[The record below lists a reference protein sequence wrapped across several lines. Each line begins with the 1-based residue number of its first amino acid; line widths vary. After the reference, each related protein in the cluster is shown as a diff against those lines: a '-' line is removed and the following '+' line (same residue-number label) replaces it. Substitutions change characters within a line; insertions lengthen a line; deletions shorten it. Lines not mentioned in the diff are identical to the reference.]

1 MSVERL
7 RASLA
12 DRYRIERELGQ
23 GGMATV
29 YLAEDLKHHRK
40 VAIKVLREDL
50 AASMGSARFLR
61 EIEIAAQLQH
71 PNILPL
77 LDSGDADG
85 FLYYVMPYVTGQ
97 SLRERLAREGELPVH
112 EAVRLITEVV
122 DALADAHSHGVVH
135 RDIKPDNV
143 MMSGRHALVADF
155 GVAKAVSEATGR
167 STVTTLG
174 VAVGTPAYMSPE
186 QAAADPHID
195 HRSDIYAV
203 GAMAYELLTGR
214 PPFVGAT
221 PQQVLA
227 AHVTETP
234 DPVGKRRPG
243 ISVPLEAVIM
253 RCLAKRPA
261 DRWQTAGELHAALEP
276 FATPS
281 SGITPVQ
288 TQPVRAVR
296 PRRRLPEIMVAV
308 VVLLI
313 AAGAAWRFM
322 GKHGGNT
329 TSARAVAVLPFENMT
344 KDTAFDYLADGIAND
359 VRSGLMKL
367 PGLSVK
373 ARTSSEAAKG
383 KPVHDAGTLL
393 NVGVVLQGEFRH
405 APDKTTVTVELVNV
419 SDESALWT
427 GSFVLPADGNFAS
440 AQDSITAAVSKALH
454 LQAPAA
460 AVTAQ
465 AQRGTNDLEA
475 YDLYLR
481 GQHFFAARGGPG
493 LRRAIDYYQQA
504 IRRDT
509 NFARAY
515 ASQAMVLTVLPSYV
529 QLGGDWATSIRS
541 DASGRAHRALAID
554 GTLVEGHLALANVLQ
569 TEMDAASAEPEY
581 LTALAGDPRNVTA
594 HQWHGDNLT
603 LLGRGDEG
611 AREGRA
617 AVALDPL
624 SAVADND
631 LAYNLMSAGQ
641 FADAIRVSHRALELD
656 STMIYPNEYAGIA
669 FAFTEQRDSAVK
681 AFGHLF
687 QMDSMVPFSRA
698 YHVWEYALMGRWSE
712 AERELHTIER
722 TETGGSRDLDL
733 VIANLALGNKVA
745 ALDAL
750 ERAARARSFYVTTEA
765 IGCDPT
771 FSALKTEPRFGTVLK
786 EVGQELCT
794 QTYKWPIPVR
804 PKP

>member
-1 MSVERL
+1 VPRL
-7 RASLA
+7 AAALA

-122 DALADAHSHGVVH
+122 DALAHAHEHGVVH

-227 AHVTETP
+227 AHVTEAP

-243 ISVPLEAVIM
+243 IPPALEALIM

-281 SGITPVQ
+281 TGITPVQ

-296 PRRRLPEIMVAV
+296 SRRRLPEIMIAV
-308 VVLLI
+308 VVLLL
-313 AAGAAWRFM
+313 AAIAAWRFM
-322 GKHGGNT
+322 GKHGGNS
-329 TSARAVAVLPFENMT
+329 TSARAIAVLPFENVA

-373 ARTSSEAAKG
+373 ARTSSQAAKG
-383 KPVHDAGTLL
+383 KPVHDAGSLL

-405 APDKTTVTVELVNV
+405 AADKTTVTVELVNV

-493 LRRAIDYYQQA
+493 LRCAIDYYQQA

-515 ASQAMVLTVLPSYV
+515 ASLAMVLTVLPSYV
-529 QLGGDWATSIRS
+529 QLPGDSATAIVS
-541 DASGRAHRALAID
+541 DAARLAHRALAID

-569 TEMDAASAEPEY
+569 TEMDASSAEPEF
-581 LTALAGDPRNVTA
+581 LAALAGDPQSVTG
-594 HQWHGDNLT
+594 HQWHGNNLG
-603 LLGRGDEG
+603 LLGRFDE
-611 AREGRA
+611 AIREGRA

-624 SAVADND
+624 AAVADND
-631 LAYNLMSAGQ
+631 LAYNLMSGGQ
-641 FADAIRVSHRALELD
+641 LAEAIRVSHRALELD
-656 STMIYPNEYAGIA
+656 STLIYPNEYAGIA
-669 FAFTEQRDSAVK
+669 FAFSERRDSAVK
-681 AFGHLF
+681 ALEHLF
-687 QMDSMVPFSRA
+687 AADSMAPFTRA
-698 YHVWEYALMGRWSE
+698 YHVWAFALMGRWSD
-712 AERELHTIER
+712 AERELSAVER
-722 TETGGSRDLDL
+722 TAPGGSHDLD
-733 VIANLALGNKVA
+733 VAIANLALGNKGA

-750 ERAARARSFYVTTEA
+750 EHAARTRSFYATTED

-771 FSALKTEPRFGTVLK
+771 FSSLKSEPRLAAILK
-786 EVGQELCT
+786 QLGQEPCT
-794 QTYKWPIPVR
+794 ETYKWPILAR

>member
-1 MSVERL
+1 MSAPARL
-7 RASLA
+7 TAALA
-12 DRYRIERELGQ
+12 DRYAIERELGQ

-50 AASMGSARFLR
+50 AASLGSARFLR

-85 FLYYVMPYVTGQ
+85 FLYYAMPYVTGQ

-112 EAVRLITEVV
+112 EAVRLISEVV
-122 DALADAHSHGVVH
+122 DALAYAHEHGVVH

-143 MMSGRHALVADF
+143 MISGRHALVADF
-155 GVAKAVSEATGR
+155 GVAKAVTEATGR

-195 HRSDIYAV
+195 QRSDIYAV

-227 AHVTETP
+227 AHVTEAP
-234 DPVGKRRPG
+234 DSVAKRRPG
-243 ISVPLEAVIM
+243 IPPALEAVVM

-261 DRWQTAGELHAALEP
+261 DRWQTADELHAALEP
-276 FATPS
+276 IATPS
-281 SGITPVQ
+281 GGVTPTQ

-296 PRRRLPEIMVAV
+296 APRRLPWIAAV
-308 VVLLI
+308 VVVVAI
-313 AAGAAWRFM
+313 AALVGSRLMRDHGGSGAAR
-322 GKHGGNT
+322 T
-329 TSARAVAVLPFENMT
+329 VAVLPFENAT
-344 KDTAFDYLADGIAND
+344 RDTAYDYLADGIAND

-373 ARTSSEAAKG
+373 ARTSSEAAKD
-383 KPVHDAGTLL
+383 KPLREVGTML
-393 NVGVVLQGEFRH
+393 NVGVVLQGTFRH
-405 APDKTTVTVELVNV
+405 AVDKTTVTVDLVNV
-419 SDESALWT
+419 SDETALWT
-427 GSFVLPADGNFAS
+427 GSYVLPADGNFAS
-440 AQDSITAAVSKALH
+440 AQDSITAGVSEALH
-454 LQAPAA
+454 LQAPAG

-481 GQHFFAARGGPG
+481 GQHFFAARGAPN
-493 LRRAIDYYQQA
+493 LRRAIDHYQQA
-504 IRRDT
+504 IARDT

-515 ASQAMVLTVLPSYV
+515 ASLAMVLTVLPSYV
-529 QLGGDWATSIRS
+529 QLAGDSATSLGS
-541 DASGRAHRALAID
+541 DASRLAHRALAID
-554 GTLVEGHLALANVLQ
+554 PTLVDGHLALANVLQ
-569 TEMDAASAEPEY
+569 TEMDAASAEPEF
-581 LTALAGDPRNVTA
+581 LAALAGDPRSVTA
-594 HQWHGDNLT
+594 HQWHGNNLT
-603 LLGRGDEG
+603 LLGRIDD
-611 AREGRA
+611 AIREGRV
-617 AVALDPL
+617 AVDLDPL

-641 FADAIRVSHRALELD
+641 FAEAIRVSRRALELD
-656 STMIYPNEYAGIA
+656 STMIYPRAYAGIA
-669 FAFTEQRDSAVK
+669 FAFSEQRDSAVK
-681 AFGHLF
+681 AFEHLF
-687 QMDSMVPFSRA
+687 RADSMAPFTRA
-698 YHVWEYALMGRWSE
+698 YHVWKFALMGRWNE
-712 AERELHTIER
+712 AERELGTVEQAAG
-722 TETGGSRDLDL
+722 GGSHDLDL
-733 VIANLALGNKVA
+733 AIAHLALGNKDA

-771 FSALKTEPRFGTVLK
+771 FSALKTEPRLGAILKQIGQQLCSGTV
-786 EVGQELCT
+786 
-794 QTYKWPIPVR
+794 KWPLPAR
-804 PKP
+804 PGH

>member
-1 MSVERL
+1 L
-7 RASLA
+7 TAALA
-12 DRYRIERELGQ
+12 DRYRIDRELGQ

-112 EAVRLITEVV
+112 EAVRLISEVV
-122 DALADAHSHGVVH
+122 DALAYAHEHGVVH

-143 MMSGRHALVADF
+143 MISGRHALVADF
-155 GVAKAVSEATGR
+155 GVAKAVTEATGR

-195 HRSDIYAV
+195 QRSDIYAV

-227 AHVTETP
+227 AHVTEAP
-234 DPVGKRRPG
+234 DSVAKRRPG
-243 ISVPLEAVIM
+243 IPPALEAVVM

-276 FATPS
+276 IATPS
-281 SGITPVQ
+281 SGITPTQ
-288 TQPVRAVR
+288 TQPVRAMR
-296 PRRRLPEIMVAV
+296 MPRRLPWIAAAAVLAIVAV
-308 VVLLI
+308 VASRLVR
-313 AAGAAWRFM
+313 G
-322 GKHGGNT
+322 HGGGAT
-329 TSARAVAVLPFENMT
+329 VRTVAVLPFDNASR
-344 KDTAFDYLADGIAND
+344 DTAFDYLADGIAND

-383 KPVHDAGTLL
+383 KPLHDVGTML
-393 NVGVVLQGEFRH
+393 NVGVVLQGAFRH
-405 APDKTTVTVELVNV
+405 AADKTTVTVDLVNV
-419 SDESALWT
+419 ADETALWS
-427 GSFVLPADGNFAS
+427 GSYVLPADGNFAA
-440 AQDSITAAVSKALH
+440 AQDSITAAVAQTFHIQPSAG
-454 LQAPAA
+454 AA
-460 AVTAQ
+460 TAQ
-465 AQRGTNDLEA
+465 VQRGTNDPEA

-481 GQHFFAARGGPG
+481 GQHFFAARGASN
-493 LRRAIDYYQQA
+493 LRRAIGYYQQA
-504 IRRDT
+504 IARDT
-509 NFARAY
+509 NFAHAY
-515 ASQAMVLTVLPSYV
+515 ASFAMVLTVLPSYV
-529 QLGGDWATSIRS
+529 QLAGDSTASLGS
-541 DASGRAHRALAID
+541 DASRLAHRALAID
-554 GTLVEGHLALANVLQ
+554 PTLVDGHLALANVLQ
-569 TEMDAASAEPEY
+569 TKMDAASAEPEF
-581 LTALAGDPRNVTA
+581 LAALAGDPRSVTA
-594 HQWHGDNLT
+594 HQWHGNNLM
-603 LLGRGDEG
+603 LLGRTDD
-611 AREGRA
+611 AIREGRT
-617 AVALDPL
+617 AVDLDPL

-641 FADAIRVSHRALELD
+641 FAEAIRVSRRAIELD
-656 STMIYPNEYAGIA
+656 SMMIYPSAYAGIA
-669 FAFTEQRDSAVK
+669 FAFSDKPDSAEK
-681 AFGHLF
+681 AFEHLF
-687 QMDSMVPFSRA
+687 RVDSTAPFTRA
-698 YHVWEYALMGRWSE
+698 YHVWEFALMGRWSE
-712 AERELHTIER
+712 AERELGTLEHAAG
-722 TETGGSRDLDL
+722 GGSHDLDL
-733 VIANLALGNKVA
+733 AIAHLALGNKAA

-750 ERAARARSFYVTTEA
+750 ERAARAQSFYVTTEA

-771 FSALKTEPRFGTVLK
+771 FSAIKTEPRFGAILK
-786 EVGQELCT
+786 QVGQHLCSGT
-794 QTYKWPIPVR
+794 AKWPIPAR
-804 PKP
+804 PGH